1 LIKAIYVQIIM
12 DFSLITALW
21 AFWSRGE
28 LQEKPYNC
36 AKNLSS
42 VVSYSRVAL
51 PASSHPLKELAFRSP
66 ESFSSKWM

>member
-1 LIKAIYVQIIM
+1 M

-21 AFWSRGE
+21 AFWSRRE

-51 PASSHPLKELAFRSP
+51 PASSEGTGFPFPRTLQQ
-66 ESFSSKWM
+66 